1 MLVAFCIAGILLEIM
16 EVAIIMASSKE
27 DLLALDISMEMI
39 QHFWEV
45 RSCITSI

>member
-39 QHFWEV
+39 QHF
-45 RSCITSI
+45 